1 MLTLAAPVIIQNLSL
16 ADSCDLAL
24 DVFTI
29 SAYNQVVKFKWD
41 EQKNKANIRKH
52 GLDFADASQVFDGL
66 MLVRLDTRQD
76 YDEERWI
83 TIGMTKGRVV
93 VIVYTEQDKG
103 ETICIIS
110 MRKALKHERKRYQET
125 LKN

>member
-1 MLTLAAPVIIQNLSL
+1 
-16 ADSCDLAL
+16 
-24 DVFTI
+24 
-29 SAYNQVVKFKWD
+29 VKFKWD

-52 GLDFADASQVFDGL
+52 GLDFADASQIFDGP

-93 VIVYTEQDKG
+93 VIVYTEQNKG
-103 ETICIIS
+103 ETILIIS
-110 MRKALKHERKRYQET
+110 MRKALKHERKHYQET
-125 LKN
+125 IKN